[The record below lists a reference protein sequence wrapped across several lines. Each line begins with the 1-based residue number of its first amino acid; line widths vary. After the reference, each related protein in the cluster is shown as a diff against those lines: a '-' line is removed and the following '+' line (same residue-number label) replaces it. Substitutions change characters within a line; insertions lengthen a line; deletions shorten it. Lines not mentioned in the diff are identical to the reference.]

1 MKNIEMN
8 PYLQIAREHLTTQEL
23 EMLLAERKRPE
34 PKRMTKDEEQRLD
47 FRRRLQKLI

>member
-1 MKNIEMN
+1 MN

-34 PKRMTKDEEQRLD
+34 PKRMTKDQELRAELRK
-47 FRRRLQKLI
+47 RLQKLI

>member
-1 MKNIEMN
+1 MN

-34 PKRMTKDEEQRLD
+34 PKRMTKEQEFELELE
-47 FRRRLQKLI
+47 RRLQKLI